1 MLSLAG
7 RAVAELAV
15 ERLAAAQLVLDLAA
29 VAVGCVLG
37 VEVLSLVVHAV
48 GRALLPLGD
57 AGGRLAAALVLIH
70 SSWCGGE
77 LGKLWSCEV
86 RS

>member
-1 MLSLAG
+1 MLCLAG

-29 VAVGCVLG
+29 MAVGRVLG
-37 VEVLSLVVHAV
+37 VEVVDLLVHAV

-57 AGGRLAAALVLIH
+57 AGGRLAAALVLVH
-70 SSWCGGE
+70 SS
-77 LGKLWSCEV
+77 
-86 RS
+86 